1 MIKKNRMQ
9 NLKKTYSQLP
19 EEFHKSTNPTPVSK
33 PKIICL
39 NRSLANDLSIDTN
52 DETQFLQYFSGN
64 ELPANSSPIAMAYAG
79 HQFGNFVPQLGDG
92 RAILLGEL
100 FDKKGK
106 HHDIQLKGSGVT
118 AFSRQGDGRSA
129 VGPVIREYII
139 SEAMHALNIPTTRA
153 LAAVST
159 GENVLR
165 ETTQKGGIL
174 TRVSNSLI
182 RVGTFEF
189 FRARQDLENLKLL
202 ADFTINRLFP
212 QIPDEKNKYLLLF
225 EAIAEKQSTLISKW
239 MSIGFIHGVMNT
251 DNFSVSGETIDYGPC
266 AFMEAYDPNAVFS
279 SIDRHERYKYSN
291 QPKIALWNLSCLAG
305 CLLPI
310 IVGNENEKEEMIQES
325 LGTFSKDINSKINTA
340 MTEKI
345 GLKETKES
353 NDLVKDL
360 LSIMHK
366 NGADFTLTF
375 RSLSLAIDNN
385 DDHFLVC
392 FDNIDQPKAWLKKWK
407 KMMHQANEKTENA
420 IESLNSINPIYI
432 PRNHL
437 IERAIREYEEENTHT
452 IMDQLLQITEKPFL
466 EQENMQDYAIPA
478 KDDERVTQTF
488 CGT

>member
-1 MIKKNRMQ
+1 ME
-9 NLKKTYSQLP
+9 NLKNTYSELP
-19 EEFHKSTNPTPVSK
+19 KEFHRSINPTPVSK
-33 PKIICL
+33 PRFLSL
-39 NRSLANDLSIDTN
+39 NRELANELSIDIA
-52 DETQFLQYFSGN
+52 DEKKLLQYFSGN
-64 ELPANSSPIAMAYAG
+64 SVPGDSSTLAMAYAG

-100 FDKKGK
+100 YDKKRK
-106 HHDIQLKGSGVT
+106 LNDIQLKGSGVT

-129 VGPVIREYII
+129 IGPVIREYIL
-139 SEAMHALNIPTTRA
+139 SEAMHAMNIPTTRA

-159 GENVLR
+159 GENVSR
-165 ETTQKGGIL
+165 EAPLKGGIL

-189 FRARQDLENLKLL
+189 FRARQDLENLKVL
-202 ADFTINRLFP
+202 ADFTINRLYP
-212 QIPDEKNKYLLLF
+212 EISDEGNKYLQLF

-266 AFMEAYDPNAVFS
+266 AFMEAYGPDTVFS
-279 SIDRHERYKYSN
+279 SIDRHGRYKYSN

-310 IVGNENEKEEMIQES
+310 IEGNENEKEETIRES
-325 LGTFSKDINSKINTA
+325 LGNFSKDINLKINMA
-340 MTEKI
+340 MTEKV

-353 NDLVKDL
+353 NDLVKEL

-366 NGADFTLTF
+366 NNADFTLTF
-375 RSLSLAIDNN
+375 RSLSSAIGSN
-385 DDHFLVC
+385 DDDFLVC
-392 FDNIDQPKAWLKKWK
+392 FSNAEEPKDWLNKWK
-407 KMMHQANEKTENA
+407 KMIHQRSEKTENT
-420 IESLNSINPIYI
+420 IDNLNSINPIYI

-452 IMDQLLQITEKPFL
+452 IMDQILLVTQKPYL
-466 EQENMQDYAIPA
+466 EQEDMEDFAIPA
-478 KDDERVTQTF
+478 KDEEQVTQTF